1 MLHRPGKQGLG
12 TAYIQGF
19 LWALARAYDYV
30 FEMDADFS
38 HDPNDLPRMRE
49 AVQHGADVAVGSR
62 WVAGGGTRN
71 WSFLRTFIS
80 RGGSIYARL
89 ILGIPVNDL
98 TSGFKCFS
106 RHVLERLDLQ
116 SIRSNGYAFQVEM
129 NYRCY
134 QHGFS
139 IAEVPITFVDR
150 RVGKSKMGGHI
161 VREAMLVVLGLRMQ
175 SLFGGRQSGDG
186 DRSDRGEVL
195 QDSLSAAVG
204 ERLERGVVVQQA
216 GLGRIRQEQRLEQ
229 RRWAGPA
236 QAEEVAVRLARE
248 QVVANAAIDGR
259 VAKLVRQRPDHVALQ
274 RLGQR
279 EVLMWFRSAARG

>member
-1 MLHRPGKQGLG
+1 MSARSLVILPTYNERENLERIVAAVLDQGPEFEVLVVDDNSPDGTGEIADGLSDARADRVHVLHRPGKQGLG

-19 LWALARAYDYV
+19 QWALARAYGYV

-38 HDPNDLPRMRE
+38 HDPHDLPRMRE
-49 AVQHGADVAVGSR
+49 AVRQGADVAVGSR

-106 RHVLERLDLQ
+106 RHVLEQLDLQ

-139 IAEVPITFVDR
+139 IDEVPITFVDR

-175 SLFGGRQSGDG
+175 SLLGGRQPGATATEG
-186 DRSDRGEVL
+186 TE
-195 QDSLSAAVG
+195 
-204 ERLERGVVVQQA
+204 
-216 GLGRIRQEQRLEQ
+216 
-229 RRWAGPA
+229 
-236 QAEEVAVRLARE
+236 ARYSK
-248 QVVANAAIDGR
+248 I
-259 VAKLVRQRPDHVALQ
+259 P
-274 RLGQR
+274 
-279 EVLMWFRSAARG
+279 

>member
-1 MLHRPGKQGLG
+1 MSARSLVILPTFNERENLERIVAAILDQGPEFEVLVVDDNSPDGTGEIADRLSNARLGRVHVLHRPSKQGLG

-19 LWALARAYDYV
+19 LWALARAYGYV

-49 AVQHGADVAVGSR
+49 AVRQGADVAVGSR
-62 WVAGGGTRN
+62 WVPGGGTRN

-139 IAEVPITFVDR
+139 IDEVPITFVDR

-175 SLFGGRQSGDG
+175 ALLGGRQSGAT
-186 DRSDRGEVL
+186 E
-195 QDSLSAAVG
+195 AT
-204 ERLERGVVVQQA
+204 E
-216 GLGRIRQEQRLEQ
+216 
-229 RRWAGPA
+229 
-236 QAEEVAVRLARE
+236 ARYSK
-248 QVVANAAIDGR
+248 I
-259 VAKLVRQRPDHVALQ
+259 P
-274 RLGQR
+274 
-279 EVLMWFRSAARG
+279 

>member
-1 MLHRPGKQGLG
+1 MAAIVSSSITTMAPGTGSAPVPSIRERHRMARLMVSYAGANAPMSARSLVILPTYNERENLERIVAAILEQDPEFEVLVVDDNSPDGTGEIADGLSTARAGRVHVLHRPGKQGLG

-38 HDPNDLPRMRE
+38 HDPNDLPRMRG

-106 RHVLERLDLQ
+106 RHVLEQLD
-116 SIRSNGYAFQVEM
+116 
-129 NYRCY
+129 
-134 QHGFS
+134 
-139 IAEVPITFVDR
+139 
-150 RVGKSKMGGHI
+150 
-161 VREAMLVVLGLRMQ
+161 
-175 SLFGGRQSGDG
+175 
-186 DRSDRGEVL
+186 
-195 QDSLSAAVG
+195 
-204 ERLERGVVVQQA
+204 
-216 GLGRIRQEQRLEQ
+216 
-229 RRWAGPA
+229 
-236 QAEEVAVRLARE
+236 
-248 QVVANAAIDGR
+248 
-259 VAKLVRQRPDHVALQ
+259 
-274 RLGQR
+274 
-279 EVLMWFRSAARG
+279 